1 MTRRKNEVAR
11 DQSKRDGR
19 AQADALR
26 AQGLS
31 PPEVFAEITRRN
43 LEFMRNEAKER
54 GRCLQCW
61 QTARH
66 GCCICADMQPPLLLQ
81 VPMKIIIWCHSRD
94 YLNAGDDAK
103 LLPCCVAG
111 RASTEMMLFGTPDD
125 GRLAEAVNADP
136 RRSLLL
142 FPDETAITV
151 QEYLRGAVGAAPPP
165 DSGTN
170 GTLTVQ
176 EPLTVV
182 VLNGTWGNVKPMLR
196 HFNAK
201 IDPEGRIRH
210 VALEPD
216 TLSGAH
222 LQRGGRSAAA
232 QGVRCVCCTTSL
244 SLFRG
249 VWTRSLQRSDLRM
262 SAAGEDDYNTDKLV
276 EYVQLNNA
284 ALKGKRGLQEWR
296 DRSLPSGG
304 GEAEVATQLLGA
316 WQCQMAAVA
325 SISLAA
331 AAALISRTP

>member
-125 GRLAEAVNADP
+125 DRLAEAVNADP

-216 TLSGAH
+216 TLSVYARAQRRMNRKVSLERICSVEAVALLLKECGA
-222 LQRGGRSAAA
+222 SAA
-232 QGVRCVCCTTSL
+232 QPPC

-249 VWTRSLQRSDLRM
+249 VWTRSC
-262 SAAGEDDYNTDKLV
+262 
-276 EYVQLNNA
+276 
-284 ALKGKRGLQEWR
+284 RGLTCACLPQE
-296 DRSLPSGG
+296 
-304 GEAEVATQLLGA
+304 
-316 WQCQMAAVA
+316 
-325 SISLAA
+325 
-331 AAALISRTP
+331 RTIITLTSSWSTCS